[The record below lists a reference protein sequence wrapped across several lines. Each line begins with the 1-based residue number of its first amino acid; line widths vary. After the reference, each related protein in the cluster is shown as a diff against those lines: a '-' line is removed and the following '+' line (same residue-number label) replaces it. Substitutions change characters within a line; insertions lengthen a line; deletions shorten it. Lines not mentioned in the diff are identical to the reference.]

1 MHSLNVCAEKKL
13 GSFVLVLR
21 LPPAPPPTTP
31 PPGASPTPAPP
42 TGTTPTPFDYSQFPQ
57 FNMSNYAQQGLGATP
72 QFGDFNETLNRFF
85 RFQ

>member
-1 MHSLNVCAEKKL
+1 MAGTSPA
-13 GSFVLVLR
+13 F
-21 LPPAPPPTTP
+21 APPTQPGTPPTQPIDVTFKP
-31 PPGASPTPAPP
+31 QQPPGASPTPAPP

-57 FNMSNYAQQGLGATP
+57 FDYKMGGLGTTP

>member
-1 MHSLNVCAEKKL
+1 MAGTSPAFAPPPPSGPPTKPIDVTFKPQQPPGATP
-13 GSFVLVLR
+13 V
-21 LPPAPPPTTP
+21 PAPP
-31 PPGASPTPAPP
+31 SR
-42 TGTTPTPFDYSQFPQ
+42 TPTPFDYSQFPQ